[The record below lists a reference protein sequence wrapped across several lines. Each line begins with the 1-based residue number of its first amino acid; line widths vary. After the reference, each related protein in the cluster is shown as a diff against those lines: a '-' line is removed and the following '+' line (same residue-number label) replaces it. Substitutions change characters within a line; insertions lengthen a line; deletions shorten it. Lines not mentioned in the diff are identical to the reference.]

1 METLTISLYILV
13 LYFVTALC
21 QINLDRIDWVSDIVF
36 EDDCLHVAAKI
47 EKENDP
53 YQIVSYCMS
62 EWNIHQNNL
71 DQKLTFDELYK
82 LNITSEQLY
91 I

>member
-1 METLTISLYILV
+1 MATLTISLYILV

-21 QINLDRIDWVSDIVF
+21 QIILDRTDWVSDIVF

-62 EWNIHQNNL
+62 EWSSQWNIS
-71 DQKLTFDELYK
+71 
-82 LNITSEQLY
+82 TSK
-91 I
+91 